1 MAYEGAQIAK
11 WQAGLVSASHQNLL
25 VRELSKGCTPDIAPV
40 PVELEP
46 PYTNFSSG
54 QRSVRF
60 ETEAPYLPA
69 AKPCPEDLVRYRIYV
84 APSTDMDWRASEDF
98 IKQLVACAHP
108 IVFEVWGNRDE
119 IVMSFICHRQDEGML
134 NVAFQGAFPSFCL
147 APGSGPEKHLAECA
161 RLEMLEVFPE
171 PPLTHLFTRPMELVR
186 PPVGFFIN
194 TLCSLDS
201 STIGLYQVL
210 FKPVDRRNNWHRFI
224 NLFLDLEYR
233 ASTLSGAGPA
243 SRYAQQLP
251 SAELRG
257 MAMDTDQKAHNDR
270 AILAAVPRVLLLHKG
285 LANTSPD
292 VCAAS
297 CFLYRIQHG
306 GRPLCGVTEADFLRA
321 HSLEAVK
328 EMIEL
333 GITYRPGFILNSQE
347 LTSFVHLPP
356 VSETPA
362 APPIK
367 VLDGLPPL
375 TVEDSATMLI
385 GHRLWAGREEPVFLS
400 EDILLSHGHLM
411 GGTGKGKSTV
421 LENMAAHDIVH
432 GRGIAVI
439 DPHGDLSARILGLIP
454 PSEHHRVV
462 YFAPGDPDWVTIWN
476 PIDLPPGQ
484 DGSRLADELVM
495 VFEAISD
502 GFGDRLGNLLRQTIS
517 GLIRLGNSTLLDVE
531 MALSSKGQSRKRLI
545 QRVLPHI
552 TNPVTEHFWREL
564 LSTSYSKSDMQPV
577 HNKIGKLFSSDSV
590 ALMLSQPKNTIDF
603 RKIMDSGDI
612 FVANLSGL
620 SPDQQAILGRIVLT
634 MTFASAVGRSSIE
647 ISQRRPFTV
656 YADEAYIFVARSLQ
670 STLNQA
676 RKYGVSL
683 ILAHQNLA
691 QWEREQI
698 AALKQVDFTLLF
710 GMSNTDAK
718 DMVNSLGGNIN
729 PSVIARLAR
738 GDAVIRLRNDWARLK
753 TLPERK
759 DFSSTLRDQA
769 IAESRKK
776 YCAPFNELVQQW
788 KIRRKVWVDM
798 RPPRADTSTP
808 EDYQFDRLRAPKE
821 D

>member
-46 PYTNFSSG
+46 PYTNFNSG
-54 QRSVRF
+54 HRSLLF
-60 ETEAPYLPA
+60 ETQAPYLPA
-69 AKPCPEDLVRYRIYV
+69 EKPRPEDLVRYRIYV

-119 IVMSFICHRQDEGML
+119 IVMSFMCHREDAGML
-134 NVAFQGAFPSFCL
+134 NIAFQGAFPSFCL
-147 APGSGPEKHLAECA
+147 APGLGPEKHLAECA
-161 RLEMLEVFPE
+161 RLELLEVFPE
-171 PPLTHLFTRPMELVR
+171 PPLTHLFTRPLELVR

-210 FKPVDRRNNWHRFI
+210 FKPVDQRNNWHRYI

-285 LANTSPD
+285 STTTTPD
-292 VCAAS
+292 VRAAS

-328 EMIEL
+328 AMIEL

-356 VSETPA
+356 ISATRQS
-362 APPIK
+362 PPIE

-375 TVEDSATMLI
+375 TIKDSATMLI
-385 GHRLWAGREEPVFLS
+385 GHRLSAGREEPVMLS
-400 EDILLSHGHLM
+400 DDILKHHGHLA
-411 GGTGKGKSTV
+411 GGSGKGKSTV
-421 LENMAAHDIVH
+421 LENMAAHDVAH
-432 GRGIAVI
+432 GRGFGVV

-454 PSEHHRVV
+454 ASEHHRVV
-462 YFAPGDPDWVTIWN
+462 YFAPGDPDWVPIFN
-476 PIDLPPGQ
+476 PLDLRPGQ
-484 DGSRLADELVM
+484 DASRLADELLM
-495 VFEAISD
+495 IFEAISD
-502 GFGDRLGNLLRQTIS
+502 GFGDRLGNLLRQTMS

-531 MALSSKGQSRKRLI
+531 MALSYKNEDLEQLVK
-545 QRVLPHI
+545 RVLPHVI
-552 TNPVTEHFWREL
+552 NPVTEHFWRNL
-564 LSTSYSKSDMQPV
+564 LSTYSKSDVQPA

-603 RKIMDSGDI
+603 RSIMDSGEIFIADLSHLGPEQKEIMGQIILAMI
-612 FVANLSGL
+612 FVG
-620 SPDQQAILGRIVLT
+620 
-634 MTFASAVGRSSIE
+634 AVSRSSID
-647 ISQRRPFTV
+647 IARRRPFTV
-656 YADEAYIFVARSLQ
+656 YVDEAHKFISRSLE
-670 STLNQA
+670 STLTEA
-676 RKYGVSL
+676 RKFGVSL
-683 ILAHQNLA
+683 TLAHQYLS
-691 QWEREQI
+691 QWERKQI
-698 AALKQVDFTLLF
+698 DALKQVGFTMLF
-710 GMSNTDAK
+710 GMSGDDARSL
-718 DMVNSLGGNIN
+718 VNSLGGDID
-729 PSVIARLAR
+729 PSVIAQLGRGEAIVRL
-738 GDAVIRLRNDWARLK
+738 GNEWARVK

-759 DFSSTLRDQA
+759 DFSSTLRNQVIEA
-769 IAESRKK
+769 SRKK
-776 YCAPFNELVQQW
+776 YCVRFDELLRQL
-788 KIRRKVWVDM
+788 KKRRNVWTEK
-798 RPPRADTSTP
+798 RPASTDANTP